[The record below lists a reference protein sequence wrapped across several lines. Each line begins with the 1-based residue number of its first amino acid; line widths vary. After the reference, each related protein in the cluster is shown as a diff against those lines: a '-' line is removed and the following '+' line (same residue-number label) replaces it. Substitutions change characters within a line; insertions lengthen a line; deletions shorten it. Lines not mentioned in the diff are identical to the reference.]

1 MPRRFTVE
9 WAEPALLDAE
19 ANVDYLVAEGSSRAA
34 VPLVDKIAAK
44 TARLEKLAGRGRI
57 VPELRREGI
66 HNYRELIMKPY
77 RMVYRINGKL
87 VVIVAFVDGR
97 RDLGELLV
105 ARAMR

>member
-1 MPRRFTVE
+1 MARTYTVE

-19 ANVDYLVAEGSSRAA
+19 DIVDYLVTEGGPRAA
-34 VPLVDKIAAK
+34 EALVEKIQAK
-44 TARLEKLAGRGRI
+44 TAHLEKLADRGRT

-66 HNYRELIMKPY
+66 HNYRELILKPY
-77 RMVYRINGKL
+77 RMVYRISGKA